1 MRRLDIVLTGRSQA
15 LNELAMELERHGHL
29 VRQLDSPQAIANAEG
44 LRPHLLIDDGSL
56 GDSPILAA
64 DTARLELRIA
74 LIAQAAPGLPQ
85 VRLFH
90 RHDARLIEQASL
102 PPEASG
108 NGQALLGSAV
118 ARLVASTARLVSG
131 FSAARHFSS
140 SSRPW
145 MNPANR
151 CWAWSAWTRWPSSTG
166 TTHSRH
172 RPCCAR
178 CRCRSSSAST
188 RACWP
193 SPSARP

>member
-29 VRQLDSPQAIANAEG
+29 LRRLDSPQAIANAEG

-64 DTARLELRIA
+64 DTVRLELRIA
-74 LIAQAAPGLPQ
+74 LIAQAASALPQ
-85 VRLFH
+85 VCLFH
-90 RHDARLIEQASL
+90 RHGARLIEQATL
-102 PPEASG
+102 PSEASG
-108 NGQALLGSAV
+108 NGQALRSGAI

-131 FSAARHFSS
+131 FSRGAAFFHQLA
-140 SSRPW
+140 PW
-145 MNPANR
+145 MSPAIR

-166 TTHSRH
+166 TTNSRH
-172 RPCCAR
+172 RPCCGR
-178 CRCRSSSAST
+178 CRCRSPSAST